1 MRKEAEAASKMGVIE
16 IFFGPAWSVQSRFD
30 YARFL
35 KQNGF
40 GFYIY
45 GPKSDSMLRKH
56 WADNWSNEYLSG
68 LRKLAK
74 FYHEQSVTFGVAL
87 SPFGLQEEF
96 SSKSERVLKEKVEL
110 LEDLGMGML
119 GVFFDDMPN
128 SPGLAARQIEIV
140 KAIQSFSST
149 KIVFCPS
156 FYSFDPILDRVFGQ
170 RDPEY
175 LNEIGEGI
183 PGEVEIMWTGPK
195 VISEEIPEDHLIEV
209 TRILKR
215 KPFICDN
222 IFANDGPKNC
232 KYIKLRSPGARNQ
245 GALAQSS
252 YWSFNP
258 MNQPELSKIVVMA
271 AKMALESKAANQD
284 WLLAV
289 REKFCSPAFAKW
301 LEQNRELVLREGL
314 DKISDADKGSMIE
327 TLKPFTDP
335 SAAELVDWLEGK
347 YIVGNECL
355 TD

>member
-1 MRKEAEAASKMGVIE
+1 MRREAETANKIGVIE
-16 IFFGPAWSVQSRFD
+16 IFFGPAWSTQSRFA

-35 KQNGF
+35 KENGF

-45 GPKSDSMLRKH
+45 GPKSDAMLRKH
-56 WADNWSNEYLSG
+56 WAENWSGEYRTG
-68 LRKLAK
+68 LRKLAQA
-74 FYHEQSVTFGVAL
+74 YHEQSLTFGVAL
-87 SPFGLQEEF
+87 SPYGLQEEF
-96 SSKSERVLKEKVEL
+96 SSKSERLLKEKVGV
-110 LEDLGMGML
+110 LEDLGVGIL

-195 VISEEIPEDHLIEV
+195 VISEEIPEDHLVEV
-209 TRILKR
+209 TKILQR

-232 KYIKLRSPGARNQ
+232 KFIKLRSPGGRNR

-271 AKMALESKAANQD
+271 AKMALEGRAGDQD
-284 WLLAV
+284 WLLSA
-289 REKFCSPAFAKW
+289 RERYCSSSFSKW
-301 LEQNRELVLREGL
+301 LGLNRDLLLQEGL
-314 DKISDADKGSMIE
+314 DKISDADKGSMIK
-327 TLKPFTDP
+327 TLKQFTDP
-335 SAAELVDWLEGK
+335 SAADLVDWLEGK
-347 YIVGNECL
+347 YVVGNECL